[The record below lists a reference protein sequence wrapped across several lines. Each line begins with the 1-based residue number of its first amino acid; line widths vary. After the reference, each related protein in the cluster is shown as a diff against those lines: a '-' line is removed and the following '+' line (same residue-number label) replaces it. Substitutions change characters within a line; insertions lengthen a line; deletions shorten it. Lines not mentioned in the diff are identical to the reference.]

1 MPIKNNQTAY
11 QRLQEDL
18 DYRLDY
24 MNKAMEAANTAVN
37 QPAKS
42 STPSNAHSAVRRQQ
56 QLRKMGFYK
65 GAIDGD
71 WGKGSKAAHQ
81 AALKN
86 GYILNSYGIYVR
98 KPQSQKALHQKALTE
113 TQRRQLQL
121 KQLGFYKGNIDDKF
135 GPQSR
140 AAHQAALDAGY
151 VYDNGTYKHKFGMSA
166 SSPQLASIGISSS
179 DNPSSLP
186 ETSDVKNPNESKYKL
201 KSTEFRTIGGGWLG
215 KNFPVLRQIYDT
227 IAGNGNNSVQ
237 TNNDFSDSYLENL
250 SQLGQVAYRQYRRNN
265 KQPKVGKTFNLPL
278 SASVFK
284 EVNKDNTYAN
294 FGDMLGLIGAGLG
307 GDRQVEFTDGQ
318 MSGKAVLDENGNIHW
333 FPTDDSSFAFD
344 PGYRE
349 RLAGQMNG
357 TIKKGVTDFGLLG
370 AMAAPIINAG
380 RSIRYA
386 LGERQ
391 EQLDKSGHKNTEQS
405 FHIVFPSDTINTD
418 RTRYSNIPKYKQN
431 R

>member
-1 MPIKNNQTAY
+1 MPIKNNKTAY

-18 DYRLDY
+18 DYRLDQ
-24 MNKAMEAANTAVN
+24 MNNAREAAFNAVN
-37 QPAKS
+37 QPSTSSQPSSAK
-42 STPSNAHSAVRRQQ
+42 SAVRQQQ
-56 QLRKMGFYK
+56 QLRKMGYYK

-81 AALKN
+81 AALKS
-86 GYILNSYGIYVR
+86 GYILNSQGIYVR
-98 KPQSQKALHQKALTE
+98 KPQQQKALHQKALTE

-121 KQLGFYKGNIDDKF
+121 KQLGFYKGNIDDNF

-151 VYDNGTYKHKFGMSA
+151 AYDNGTYKYKLNMPA
-166 SSPQLASIGISSS
+166 SSPQLASIGINPS
-179 DNPSSLP
+179 DNSSSLP
-186 ETSDVKNPNESKYKL
+186 EMSDVKNPNNPKYKL
-201 KSTEFRTIGGGWLG
+201 KSTEFRTTGGEWLG
-215 KNFPVLRQIYDT
+215 KHFPVLHQIYDT

-237 TNNDFSDSYLENL
+237 TNSEFSDSYLENL

-265 KQPKVGKTFNLPL
+265 KQPKVGKPFNLPL

-294 FGDMLGLIGAGLG
+294 FGDVLGLIGAGLG

-318 MSGKAVLDENGNIHW
+318 MSGKAVLGEDGNIHW

-349 RLAGQMNG
+349 KLARQMAG
-357 TIKKGVTDFGLLG
+357 TIKKGATNFGLLG

-418 RTRYSNIPKYKQN
+418 QARYSNIPKYKQT